1 MLVLVP
7 PPSDF
12 PVKLRSATEAD
23 IGIIAALQTA
33 AYWSNFNELEPGSHD
48 HPGYYDKVV
57 AGGLKDAADD
67 WSGTTIAEIDGA
79 AVAICILEFEPAL
92 ISGLWV
98 KPGLQDKGIGSL
110 LIKHALER
118 FKTLGN
124 TIVKIDVH
132 PRNPA
137 VRLYQRFGFELV
149 EATTRHSKGL
159 GRDLPLW
166 VMTRT
171 I

>member
-1 MLVLVP
+1 VV
-7 PPSDF
+7 
-12 PVKLRSATEAD
+12 VGEVTLRPATEAD
-23 IGIIAALQTA
+23 IETVAALQTA

-48 HPGYYDKVV
+48 HPGYYDRVV
-57 AGGLKDAADD
+57 DGGLKDATDD
-67 WSGTTIAEIDGA
+67 WGGTTIAEIDGA
-79 AVAICILEFEPAL
+79 AVAVCILEFEPAL

-98 KPGLQDKGIGSL
+98 KPGLQGKGIGSL

-149 EATTRHSKGL
+149 EVTARYSKGL

-166 VMTRT
+166 VMMRK